1 MSINLKSELPKLL
14 SLKRKAKIK
23 DKVKHIMNAIEIN
36 KDMHS
41 RYIYNEL
48 NQILESDSL
57 NRKYYYINRLIK
69 SLTQFKKSKY
79 NDLNLNQWKKYDDII
94 TDSLWIIDKRDKTGE
109 HSAKYW
115 GNFIPQI
122 PNQLIRRFTKKNE
135 LVLDTFLGSGTTMI
149 ESIRLDRNCIGVEL
163 NPEVIKKTEEIIKK
177 EIKSNESKSVT
188 KIVKGD
194 SKTVSLDKHLEKF
207 KKKTVQLVIM
217 HPPYW
222 DIIKFSKYKKDL
234 SNTETI
240 DHFLDDFG
248 KIIDNIT
255 HYLDSDRYLAVVI
268 GDKYNKGE
276 WIPIGFRVMNEVLNR
291 NYKLKSVIVKN
302 YEETSSKKGQE
313 NLWRYRA
320 LVGGFYII
328 KHEYILLFQKN

>member
-1 MSINLKSELPKLL
+1 
-14 SLKRKAKIK
+14 
-23 DKVKHIMNAIEIN
+23 
-36 KDMHS
+36 
-41 RYIYNEL
+41 
-48 NQILESDSL
+48 
-57 NRKYYYINRLIK
+57 
-69 SLTQFKKSKY
+69 
-79 NDLNLNQWKKYDDII
+79 
-94 TDSLWIIDKRDKTGE
+94 
-109 HSAKYW
+109 
-115 GNFIPQI
+115 
-122 PNQLIRRFTKKNE
+122 
-135 LVLDTFLGSGTTMI
+135 MI

-177 EIKSNESKSVT
+177 EIKINESKSVI

-240 DHFLDDFG
+240 EHFLDDFG

-276 WIPIGFRVMNEVLNR
+276 WIPIGFRVMNEVLKR

-320 LVGGFYII
+320 LVGGFYIF